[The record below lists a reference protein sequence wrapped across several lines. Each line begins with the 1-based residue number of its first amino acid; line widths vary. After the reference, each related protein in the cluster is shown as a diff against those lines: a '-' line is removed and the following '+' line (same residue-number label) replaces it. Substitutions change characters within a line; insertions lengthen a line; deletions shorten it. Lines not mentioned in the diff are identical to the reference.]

1 MGIDFRDTDGAPLGD
16 GSCMTGYWSHAMI
29 LLPQLADFLAEL
41 SHSSNLLPRDTA
53 TFDPNSLF
61 VFDAASDTVKI
72 ADRNE
77 LTRLLRCCSDVSSH
91 DDYPFFAVLVDAL
104 RDWTRPQS

>member
-16 GSCMTGYWSHAMI
+16 GSCTTGYWSHAMI

-61 VFDAASDTVKI
+61 VFDAASD
-72 ADRNE
+72 
-77 LTRLLRCCSDVSSH
+77 
-91 DDYPFFAVLVDAL
+91 
-104 RDWTRPQS
+104 

>member
-1 MGIDFRDTDGAPLGD
+1 
-16 GSCMTGYWSHAMI
+16 
-29 LLPQLADFLAEL
+29 DFLAEL
-41 SHSSNLLPRDTA
+41 SRSSELLPRDTA
-53 TFDPNSLF
+53 PFDTNSLF
-61 VFDAASDTVKI
+61 AFDADTDTVEI

-77 LTRLLRCCSDVSSH
+77 LTRLLQCCSDVTSH